1 MREPAVSRAGWRLLI
16 TELARRRTALMCL
29 AGWSVLESLPALL
42 SGLLVA
48 AALDRGFVVHRP
60 LTGLGWLG
68 LLGLTMVIKGVAT
81 RNTFPWMADIVEP
94 LRDVLVTTVTAG
106 ALDRAVNG
114 IESGDGAVVS
124 RLSGQAETVRN
135 LVAALLRTARS
146 TAVSMVLALV
156 GLFALAPIIA
166 LITAPLVVLSL
177 TLFWWTMRV
186 LTARQRAMMLAEE
199 TMARV
204 CTEIF
209 DEVRD
214 VLACGGTQEAR
225 RTVHQAVT
233 AEGRATIAVARA
245 ASSRTLIM
253 TIGCHVPVVV
263 VLLLAPWLIRS
274 GRLSAGELIGAITY
288 LVGTLESA
296 LHTTTGTLGGWG
308 RQLNVLLQRMSETSA
323 RPTAPEHTGRAEPSS
338 HDLRIARLRFAYGPH
353 AEPVIDGLTL
363 DVHAG
368 EHLAIVGPSGIGKST
383 LATLIAGLVEPQD
396 GSVTLGGL
404 PSGDISEA
412 YLRRTV
418 ALIPQEAYVFT
429 GTLRENLGY
438 LRASDVPAAE
448 LDEAVD
454 ALGMRAL
461 VDRLG
466 GYDARLGVGGP
477 ALSAGERQLIAL
489 ARVHV
494 SAAKLIILDEATCHL
509 DPAAEARAER
519 ALAVTGRTLIVIA
532 HRISSARRAQR
543 ILLLDGTS
551 ALAGSHDELL
561 AASAGYADL
570 VGHWGQRPGRS
581 DRQVA

>member
-16 TELARRRTALMCL
+16 TELARRRTALVCL

-156 GLFALAPIIA
+156 GLFTLAPIIA
-166 LITAPLVVLSL
+166 LITAPPVVLSL
-177 TLFWWTMRV
+177 TLFWWTMRA
-186 LTARQRAMMLAEE
+186 LTARHRAMMLAEE

-214 VLACGGTQEAR
+214 VVACGGTQEAR

-323 RPTAPEHTGRAEPSS
+323 GPTTPAHTGRAEPSS

-353 AEPVIDGLTL
+353 AEPVLDGLTL

-396 GSVTLGGL
+396 GAVTLGGL
-404 PSGDISEA
+404 PIGEIGET

-438 LRASDVPAAE
+438 LRAADVPAAE

-509 DPAAEARAER
+509 DPAAEATAER
-519 ALAVTGRTLIVIA
+519 ALAATGRTLIVIA

-570 VGHWGQRPGRS
+570 VGHWGRRPGRS